1 MPKLITE
8 LYTVILLNKII
19 VIIKLINATH
29 VLFVINAFFGTSKK
43 LHGLNTYFDETHA
56 LYYDRVLE
64 AFLVKMNDVG
74 KKSNT
79 EEIQQRSRLFTVF
92 SFFLCYSILCF
103 VSICY
108 LQPIS
113 NDFQFVLILC
123 CYTSIAG

>member
-64 AFLVKMNDVG
+64 AFLVKINDVG

-79 EEIQQRSRLFTVF
+79 EEIQQRS
-92 SFFLCYSILCF
+92 
-103 VSICY
+103 
-108 LQPIS
+108 
-113 NDFQFVLILC
+113 
-123 CYTSIAG
+123 